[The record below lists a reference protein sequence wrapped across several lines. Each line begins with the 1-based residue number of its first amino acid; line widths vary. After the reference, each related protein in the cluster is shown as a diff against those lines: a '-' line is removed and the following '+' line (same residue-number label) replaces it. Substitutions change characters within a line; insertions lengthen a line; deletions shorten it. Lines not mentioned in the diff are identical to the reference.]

1 MNKGDKLGFAYVAL
15 MTFYFLVSGISVLFD
30 VPAKLAR
37 IGLSAV
43 DADGQIA
50 FILIYCSLM
59 VGIGAAMIL
68 IAYLSRSWVYPAVL
82 ATTIVASFIIFRLVG
97 SLMMGGISD
106 TQMMFIA
113 VELLEVALGSFILWK
128 YGFRAKA

>member
-1 MNKGDKLGFAYVAL
+1 MTKGDKIGSVYMVL
-15 MTFYFLVSGISVLFD
+15 MAGYFMVSGFSVLFD

-37 IGLSAV
+37 IGLTALSP
-43 DADGQIA
+43 DGEIA

-59 VGIGAAMIL
+59 VGIGAAMGL

-82 ATTIVASFIIFRLVG
+82 ATTIIASFIIFRLVG
-97 SLMMGGISD
+97 SVMMGGISD

-128 YGFRAKA
+128 YGFRA